1 MTTSK
6 SPAASAPKR
15 NRWVVTVDIV
25 VAVFLALLSFSF
37 GLYAV
42 TAASQFP
49 ALITSCGTDSIDG
62 LVCNP
67 NWVSTWSIIIIGFA
81 VFGFALTAG
90 MVLVNIIR
98 KRPVWFWPLI
108 GIAVIIVSFYA
119 GTALVSLAI
128 PTTGGAQ

>member
-1 MTTSK
+1 MATSK
-6 SPAASAPKR
+6 SPAASLPKR
-15 NRWVVTVDIV
+15 NPWVVTVDIV
-25 VAVFLALLSFSF
+25 VAVFLGLLSLSF

-42 TAASQFP
+42 TAASQYP
-49 ALITSCGTDSIDG
+49 TLIAACGAGDIDG

-67 NWVSTWSIIIIGFA
+67 NWVSTWSIVIVGLA
-81 VFGFALTAG
+81 VFGFALTSG

-128 PTTGGAQ
+128 PTAGGAQ